1 MSLSHTISVAFLP
14 DHVNVWRGLWQGSI
28 AINLVRYYFYLKASW
43 SPTRTSNYDIH
54 VLQSLHI
61 NSITYYRQNFSVIL
75 KTFPIRFWTHSMKKK
90 LNETASSL
98 RISNNIDKIILY
110 NYPIKLRIYTK
121 LQPRFFP
128 QDTNARSK

>member
-28 AINLVRYYFYLKASW
+28 AINLVHYYFYLKASW
-43 SPTRTSNYDIH
+43 SLTRTSNYDIH

-75 KTFPIRFWTHSMKKK
+75 KTFPFRFWTHSMKKK

-98 RISNNIDKIILY
+98 RISNNIDKIIFIQLSNKAKDLHQITTAIFITRY
-110 NYPIKLRIYTK
+110 EC
-121 LQPRFFP
+121 
-128 QDTNARSK
+128 SK